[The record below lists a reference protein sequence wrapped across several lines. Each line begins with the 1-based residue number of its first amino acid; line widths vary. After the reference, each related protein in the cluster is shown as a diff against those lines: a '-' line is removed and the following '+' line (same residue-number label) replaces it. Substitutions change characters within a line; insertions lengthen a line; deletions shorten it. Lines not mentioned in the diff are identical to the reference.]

1 MSWLRRAL
9 PIIGLGAVLAFAAW
23 IWVSPRRSNAGA
35 IARCREAY
43 GAAHTSA
50 DSARVD
56 WLIPLPQSKGQM
68 APLSC
73 RALRD
78 AKLL

>member
-1 MSWLRRAL
+1 MDLDEPAAVKCWRDRPMPGSLR
-9 PIIGLGAVLAFAAW
+9 G
-23 IWVSPRRSNAGA
+23 
-35 IARCREAY
+35 
-43 GAAHTSA
+43 AHTSA